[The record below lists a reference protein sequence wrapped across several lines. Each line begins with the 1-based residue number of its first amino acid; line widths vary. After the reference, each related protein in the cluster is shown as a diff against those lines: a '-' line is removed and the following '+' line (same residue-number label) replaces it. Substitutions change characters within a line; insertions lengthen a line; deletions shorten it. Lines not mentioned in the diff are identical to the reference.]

1 MKKYNF
7 NEKELFDLFVNKD
20 DMAIPI
26 TTLKPYRRDG
36 YVYATDGKKLI
47 RVKDSVISGEYEATD
62 KMALKWPENNCD
74 YSITDNDIREVLSKI
89 PQEEETETVGQNIKC
104 PECDGDGTVWWEYR
118 DKKFETHEAE
128 HDCPICDGSGYIEK
142 TKTMKTGRMMP
153 SPTQIIKV
161 GKNNIVSRYLKTLL
175 DAMHIIGVSEVGL
188 VCQTGVFNHFKI
200 DDNISI
206 MFASNSLAADYEMP
220 LSGYKDSRER
230 PEKPW

>member
-1 MKKYNF
+1 MREFQTETAMKKYNF

-20 DMAIPI
+20 DAAMPI

-36 YVYATDGKKLI
+36 CVYGTDGKKLI

-89 PQEEETETVGQNIKC
+89 PQEEEIKTVGHDIKC
-104 PECDGDGTVWWEYR
+104 PECDGEGTVWWEYK

-128 HDCPICDGSGYIEK
+128 HDCPICDGSGYIK
-142 TKTMKTGRMMP
+142 KAKKRKTGWMIP
-153 SPTQIIKV
+153 SPIQIIKV
-161 GKNNIVSRYLKTLL
+161 GKNNILSCHLQTLL
-175 DAMHIIGVSEVGL
+175 DAMNIIRVSEVGL
-188 VCQTGVFNHFKI
+188 VCQTKVFNHFKI

-206 MFASNSLAADYEMP
+206 MFISNSLAADYEMP
-220 LSGYKDSRER
+220 LSGYKD
-230 PEKPW
+230 

>member
-20 DMAIPI
+20 DMEMPI

-47 RVKDSVISGEYEATD
+47 RVRESVISGEYEATD
-62 KMALKWPENNCD
+62 KMALEWPENNCC
-74 YSITDNDIREVLSKI
+74 YTITANDIQKVLSEI
-89 PQEEETETVGQNIKC
+89 PQEEETEIVGHNVKC

-128 HDCPICDGSGYIEK
+128 HDCPVCDGSGYVEKEK
-142 TKTMKTGRMMP
+142 TRKTGRMIP
-153 SPTQIIKV
+153 NPKQIIQV
-161 GKNNIVSRYLKTLL
+161 GKNKIMSCYLKILL
-175 DAMHIIGVSEVGL
+175 DAMGIVGVSETRL
-188 VCQTGVFNHFKI
+188 VCQKEVFNHFKI

-206 MFASNSLAADYEMP
+206 MFASNLFDADYEMP
-220 LSGYKDSRER
+220 LSGYNDSRER

>member
-20 DMAIPI
+20 NIAIPI

-36 YVYATDGKKLI
+36 CVYGTDCRKLI
-47 RVKDSVISGEYEATD
+47 RVKEDILSGEYEATD
-62 KMALKWPENNCD
+62 EMKIEFPMQNCD
-74 YSITDNDIREVLSKI
+74 YTVTESDLRKVLSEI

-128 HDCPICDGSGYIEK
+128 HDCPICDGSGYVEKEK
-142 TKTMKTGRMMP
+142 TRKTGRMIP

-161 GKNNIVSRYLKTLL
+161 GKNNILSGYLHTLL
-175 DAMHIIGVSEVGL
+175 DAMNIIRVSEVGL
-188 VCQTGVFNHFKI
+188 VCQTDVFNHFKI

-206 MFASNSLAADYEMP
+206 MFVSNLLAADYEMP

>member
-36 YVYATDGKKLI
+36 YVYATDCKKLI
-47 RVKDSVISGEYEATD
+47 RVRESVISGEYEATD
-62 KMALKWPENNCD
+62 KMALNWPENNCC
-74 YSITDNDIREVLSKI
+74 YTITANDIQKVLSEI
-89 PQEEETETVGQNIKC
+89 PQEEETEIVGHNVKC

-128 HDCPICDGSGYIEK
+128 HDCPVCDGSGYVEKEK
-142 TKTMKTGRMMP
+142 TRKTGRMIP
-153 SPTQIIKV
+153 DLSVRIKV
-161 GKNNIVSRYLKTLL
+161 GDNNLIAAYLQALL

-188 VCQTGVFNHFKI
+188 VHQTDIDHFKI

-206 MFASNSLAADYEMP
+206 MFISNFLDADYEMQ
-220 LSGYKDSRER
+220 LSGYNDSRER